1 MPQELELRYGANP
14 HQQPA
19 RVFMPEGELPFVVR
33 SGRPG
38 YINLLD
44 ALNSWQLVR
53 ELAEA
58 LGLPA
63 AASFKH
69 VSPAGAAVA
78 TPLSAAEAAACFAE
92 DVSLSPLATAYAR
105 ARGADRMSSFGDW
118 VALSEPCD
126 LATAEFLRREVSD
139 GIIAPGYAPEALR
152 ILSAK
157 RGGSYCVLEMDPAY
171 AAPPQETRQVFG
183 ISLQQRRNDA
193 RIGPELF
200 QNLVTARKV
209 LPPEAVRDLI
219 VATIALKFTQ
229 SNSVCLAHNGQVT
242 GNGAG
247 QQSRVH
253 CTRLASGKS
262 DLWFLRQHPAVQA
275 LRFRRGLSRAERN
288 NAIDLYFVEDLTPT
302 EQIAWEACFAEKP
315 PRLSH
320 EQRREWLDSI
330 HGVALSSDAFFPF
343 RDSIDRASRSGVSY
357 VAQPGGSVREED
369 VVAACDEYG
378 MAMAVTGL
386 RLFHH

>member
-1 MPQELELRYGANP
+1 MPQEIELRYGANP
-14 HQQPA
+14 HQKPA
-19 RVFMPEGELPFVVR
+19 RVFMPEGELPFAVR
-33 SGRPG
+33 NGRPG

-53 ELAEA
+53 EMARA

-78 TPLSAAEAAACFAE
+78 TPLSPAEAAACFA
-92 DVSLSPLATAYAR
+92 DDLDLSPVATAYAR

-157 RGGSYCVLEMDPAY
+157 RGGSYCVVEIDPDY
-171 AAPPQETRQVFG
+171 TPPPQETRQVFG
-183 ISLQQRRNDA
+183 ISLEQRRNDA
-193 RIGPELF
+193 PIGPELF
-200 QNLVTARKV
+200 ANRISERKE
-209 LPPEAVRDLI
+209 LPPEALRDLI
-219 VATIALKFTQ
+219 VATIALKYTQ

-253 CTRLASGKS
+253 CTRLAADKS
-262 DLWFLRQHPAVQA
+262 DLWFLRQHPATQA

-288 NAIDLYFVEDLTPT
+288 NAIDLFFADDLTPA
-302 EQIAWEACFAEKP
+302 EQSAWEACFAEVP
-315 PRLSH
+315 PRLTR
-320 EQRREWLDSI
+320 EQRHEWLDGMR
-330 HGVALSSDAFFPF
+330 GVALSSDAFFPF

-357 VAQPGGSVREED
+357 VAEPGGSVREED
-369 VVAACDEYG
+369 VVAACNEYG
-378 MAMAVTGL
+378 MVMAITGL

>member
-1 MPQELELRYGANP
+1 MSKEIELRYGVNP
-14 HQQPA
+14 HQRPA
-19 RVFMPEGELPFVVR
+19 RAYVPQGELPLAVR
-33 SGRPG
+33 NGSPG

-78 TPLSAAEAAACFAE
+78 TPLSPAEAAACFADDLE
-92 DVSLSPLATAYAR
+92 LSPLATAYAR

-126 LATAEFLRREVSD
+126 LATATFLRREVSD

-152 ILSAK
+152 ILRAK
-157 RGGSYCVLEMDPAY
+157 RGGSYCVLEIDPSY
-171 AAPPQETRQVFG
+171 APPEQETRQVFG
-183 ISLQQRRNDA
+183 IYLEQRRNDA
-193 RIGPELF
+193 RIAPGLF
-200 QNLVTARKV
+200 DRRVTARKE
-209 LPPEAVRDLI
+209 LPAEALRDLT
-219 VATIALKFTQ
+219 VATIALKYTQ

-253 CTRLASGKS
+253 CTRLASDKS
-262 DLWFLRQHPAVQA
+262 DLWFLRQHPAVQV
-275 LRFRRGLSRAERN
+275 LPFRPRLSRADRN
-288 NAIDLYFVEDLTPT
+288 NAIDLYLRDDLTPNEQALWETCFT
-302 EQIAWEACFAEKP
+302 EVPARLTPEERRAWLEGV
-315 PRLSH
+315 
-320 EQRREWLDSI
+320 Q
-330 HGVALSSDAFFPF
+330 GVALSSDAFFPF
-343 RDSIDRASRSGVSY
+343 RDSIDRAARSGVCY

-378 MAMAVTGL
+378 MVMAVTGL